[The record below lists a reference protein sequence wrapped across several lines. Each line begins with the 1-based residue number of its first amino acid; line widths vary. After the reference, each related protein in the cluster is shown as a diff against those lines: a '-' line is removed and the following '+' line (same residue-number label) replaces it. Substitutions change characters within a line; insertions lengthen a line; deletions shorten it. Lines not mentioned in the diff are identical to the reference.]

1 MILHMNEQ
9 FKRIILDIRDLQKSP
24 IENIHYFPLEE
35 DITIGHAVVFGP
47 EGTPYEHGNYLFQF
61 HFPKE
66 YPYEPPKLTYLTND
80 GQTRFN
86 PNFYRDGKVC
96 LSLLNTWQGE
106 KWSACQ
112 SIRSILIT
120 LQMTMNE
127 KPLLN
132 EPGINEDMHFSSIRK
147 YNRLIAFKNVELT
160 IIHYN
165 ESSQHIPI
173 QREEIKQVISE
184 HFSSTRDKVIDRV
197 QSHIGQSYD
206 KSSIR
211 LNLYSQNA
219 YVDYERL
226 FRELNA
232 IE

>member
-47 EGTPYEHGNYLFQF
+47 EGTPYEHGNYLFKF

-160 IIHYN
+160 IVNYN

-206 KSSIR
+206 KSIIR